1 MVILLGAM
9 AGLGLLLIVVG
20 LTPRPVREPL
30 AAPEPGYATDEDSEG
45 AGAVQQATR
54 RAARLIERDLRSKSM
69 LIQDANM
76 VGRSLE
82 THALHKMAGLVLG
95 AALLAVFGFFANTL
109 FELELPLLV
118 VVAVASGRRAGWA
131 GWLPDSILKSEAE
144 KERVLFQQVTESW
157 LELVA
162 QLVTAGADTFGALAA
177 AASYSEQPG
186 FVVIRDALRVSAA
199 SGEPPWTGMRRL
211 ADGRRLRFLDPF
223 CSALELAGTTGA
235 GSRQAILA
243 QVESARSKAMLEA
256 DAAAAS
262 SGEKMGAPLALI
274 GGAFMIL
281 MGYPPLGRDHGH
293 VHSHRPVTLTSCWT
307 RPYDTPSIRGRVST
321 RNTRLGES
329 EGRGARL
336 VGVRGAPR
344 CLRLLPRSREL
355 VVGAPAR

>member
-1 MVILLGAM
+1 MVILLSAM
-9 AGLGLLLIVVG
+9 AGLGVLFVVLGLI
-20 LTPRPVREPL
+20 PRPVGEPAP
-30 AAPEPGYATDEDSEG
+30 AAPEPGGEAKEGSEG
-45 AGAVQQATR
+45 TRALQEATR
-54 RAARLIERDLRSKSM
+54 RAARLVERDLHSKSM

-82 THALHKMAGLVLG
+82 THALHKMGGLVLG
-95 AALLAVFGFFANTL
+95 GALLAVLGFFANTV

-118 VVAVASGRRAGWA
+118 VVAISLIGGLLGWL
-131 GWLPDSILKSEAE
+131 LPDSILRTEAD

-186 FVVIRDALRVSAA
+186 FVVIRDALRMSAA
-199 SGEPPWTGMRRL
+199 SGEAPWTGMRRL
-211 ADGRRLRFLDPF
+211 ADERRLRFLDPF

-243 QVESARSKAMLEA
+243 QVDSARSKAMLEA

-281 MGYPPLGRDHGH
+281 MGYPPLAGIMD
-293 VHSHRPVTLTSCWT
+293 SSTLT
-307 RPYDTPSIRGRVST
+307 G
-321 RNTRLGES
+321 L
-329 EGRGARL
+329 
-336 VGVRGAPR
+336 
-344 CLRLLPRSREL
+344 
-355 VVGAPAR
+355 

>member
-20 LTPRPVREPL
+20 LTPRPVQAPL
-30 AAPEPGYATDEDSEG
+30 SATPDPGRAAEESPES
-45 AGAVQQATR
+45 AGTVQDATR
-54 RAARLIERDLRSKSM
+54 RAAKRVERDLHSKSM
-69 LIQDANM
+69 LIQDARM

-95 AALLAVFGFFANTL
+95 AALLAALGFFANSM

-118 VVAVASGRRAGWA
+118 IVAVALAGGLL
-131 GWLPDSILKSEAE
+131 GWWVPDSILKTEAD

-162 QLVTAGADTFGALAA
+162 QLVTAGSDTFAALTT

-186 FVVIRDALRVSAA
+186 FVVIRDTLRMSAA
-199 SGEPPWTGMRRL
+199 SGEPPWTGLRRL
-211 ADGRRLRFLDPF
+211 ADERRLRFLDPF
-223 CSALELAGTTGA
+223 CAALELAGTTGA

-243 QVESARSKAMLEA
+243 QVEAARSKAMLEA

-281 MGYPPLGRDHGH
+281 MGYPPLASIMD
-293 VHSHRPVTLTSCWT
+293 SSTLT
-307 RPYDTPSIRGRVST
+307 G
-321 RNTRLGES
+321 L
-329 EGRGARL
+329 
-336 VGVRGAPR
+336 
-344 CLRLLPRSREL
+344 
-355 VVGAPAR
+355 

>member
-20 LTPRPVREPL
+20 LTPRPVDAPVPD
-30 AAPEPGYATDEDSEG
+30 APEPGREAKESSEG
-45 AGAVQQATR
+45 TRAVQKATR
-54 RAARLIERDLRSKSM
+54 RAARLVERDLRSKSL

-82 THALHKMAGLVLG
+82 THALHKMGGLVLG
-95 AALLAVFGFFANTL
+95 AALLAVLGFLANTV
-109 FELELPLLV
+109 FALELPLPV
-118 VVAVASGRRAGWA
+118 IVAVSLIGALAGWL
-131 GWLPDSILKSEAE
+131 LPDSILRTEAD

-162 QLVTAGADTFGALAA
+162 QLVTAGSDTFGALAA

-281 MGYPPLGRDHGH
+281 MGYPPLAGIMD
-293 VHSHRPVTLTSCWT
+293 SSTLTS
-307 RPYDTPSIRGRVST
+307 
-321 RNTRLGES
+321 L
-329 EGRGARL
+329 
-336 VGVRGAPR
+336 
-344 CLRLLPRSREL
+344 
-355 VVGAPAR
+355 

>member
-9 AGLGLLLIVVG
+9 AGLGLLLIVLG
-20 LTPRPVREPL
+20 LTPRPVRAPVE
-30 AAPEPGYATDEDSEG
+30 ATPEPGRAVEESSEG
-45 AGAVQQATR
+45 AGAVQDATR
-54 RAARLIERDLRSKSM
+54 RATRRIERDLHSNSTLM
-69 LIQDANM
+69 QDARM

-95 AALLAVFGFFANTL
+95 ATLLAALGFFANTL

-118 VVAVASGRRAGWA
+118 IVAVALAGGLL
-131 GWLPDSILKSEAE
+131 GWWMPDSIVKTEAN

-162 QLVTAGADTFGALAA
+162 QLVTAGSDTFGALTT

-199 SGEPPWTGMRRL
+199 SGEPPWTGLRRL
-211 ADGRRLRFLDPF
+211 ADDRRLRFLDPF
-223 CSALELAGTTGA
+223 CAALELAGTTGA

-281 MGYPPLGRDHGH
+281 MGYPPLAGIMD
-293 VHSHRPVTLTSCWT
+293 SSTLT
-307 RPYDTPSIRGRVST
+307 G
-321 RNTRLGES
+321 L
-329 EGRGARL
+329 
-336 VGVRGAPR
+336 
-344 CLRLLPRSREL
+344 
-355 VVGAPAR
+355 

>member
-20 LTPRPVREPL
+20 LTPRPVGAPEP
-30 AAPEPGYATDEDSEG
+30 AAPEPGREAKESSEG
-45 AGAVQQATR
+45 TRAVQEATR
-54 RAARLIERDLRSKSM
+54 RAARLIERDLHSKSM

-118 VVAVASGRRAGWA
+118 IVAVALAGGLL
-131 GWLPDSILKSEAE
+131 GWWVPDSILKSEAE

-211 ADGRRLRFLDPF
+211 ADERRLRFLDPF

-281 MGYPPLGRDHGH
+281 MGFPPLAGIMD
-293 VHSHRPVTLTSCWT
+293 SSTLTS
-307 RPYDTPSIRGRVST
+307 
-321 RNTRLGES
+321 L
-329 EGRGARL
+329 
-336 VGVRGAPR
+336 
-344 CLRLLPRSREL
+344 
-355 VVGAPAR
+355 

>member
-20 LTPRPVREPL
+20 LTPRPVGEPAP
-30 AAPEPGYATDEDSEG
+30 AAPEPGREAKEGSEG
-45 AGAVQQATR
+45 AKAVQEVTR
-54 RAARLIERDLRSKSM
+54 RAARLVERDLHSKSM

-82 THALHKMAGLVLG
+82 THALHKMGGLVLG
-95 AALLAVFGFFANTL
+95 AALLAVLGFLANTV

-118 VVAVASGRRAGWA
+118 IVAISLIGGLLGWL
-131 GWLPDSILKSEAE
+131 LPDSILRTEAD

-281 MGYPPLGRDHGH
+281 MGYPPLASIMD
-293 VHSHRPVTLTSCWT
+293 SSTLTS
-307 RPYDTPSIRGRVST
+307 
-321 RNTRLGES
+321 L
-329 EGRGARL
+329 
-336 VGVRGAPR
+336 
-344 CLRLLPRSREL
+344 
-355 VVGAPAR
+355 